1 MATYE
6 EIREVFDDLCYSQE
20 QYANSLPDGTK
31 EKSAALEEVRK
42 LYSIR
47 REQAKD
53 DDAYED
59 TKQKWLEEIEKRKAD
74 RELREAQ
81 MDQQHREF
89 VTKTAVDV
97 ATTGAKLAV
106 YVVVGR
112 WVGSLE
118 TTGTLATTLGKSF
131 VREGLNLVGLKK

>member
-6 EIREVFDDLCYSQE
+6 EIREVFDDICYGQMK
-20 QYANSLPDGTK
+20 YANSLPDGTK
-31 EKSAALEEVRK
+31 EKSAALEEVRR

-47 REQAKD
+47 REQARD

-81 MDQQHREF
+81 MDQQHKEF

-97 ATTGAKLAV
+97 ATTSAKLAV

-118 TTGTLATTLGKSF
+118 TNGTLGTTLGKSF

>member
-1 MATYE
+1 
-6 EIREVFDDLCYSQE
+6 
-20 QYANSLPDGTK
+20 LPDGTK

-59 TKQKWLEEIEKRKAD
+59 TKQKWLEEIEKRKVD

-89 VTKTAVDV
+89 ITKTAVDV